1 MQGLCDSL
9 VAQGRQKEAVEY
21 LQTQQQTLEEAGSN
35 SKISPVEVQLLLGK
49 ASFQIPPAVS
59 NSVVDLRAH
68 TLCSF

>member
-9 VAQGRQKEAVEY
+9 VVQGRQKEAVEY
-21 LQTQQQTLEEAGSN
+21 LQTQQTLEEAGSD

-59 NSVVDLRAH
+59 HSVVDLRAH
-68 TLCSF
+68 TLNIS